1 MKIKR
6 DFALCLLDE
15 AKRGGADYAEVYLKT
30 SRNLTVEVKN
40 QKVDAL
46 ESSVDF
52 GYSIRVIRDLRLGFS
67 FSTDIKESGS
77 VVGNALE
84 SSKWTEQDNKLGMPL
99 SYEDSEV
106 KIFDPLIAALKEED
120 AVNSAVLIEK
130 AALDSD
136 KRIKKTRKASA
147 SFSEKNVHIL
157 NSMGID
163 KTYSSTACSAQITV
177 VADDNADSQM
187 GWDFDGSR
195 FLSDINF
202 GGVGKKASARALQM
216 LGARKTSA
224 TKAHVILDNA
234 VATEFL
240 SIFASLLSSE
250 AVQKGKSLL
259 SGRLNQQ
266 VVSPLMNIIDDGCLP
281 HRLGSRPFDD
291 EGVPTFRKDLIK
303 DGELLGYMYN
313 VYTANK
319 DGVRS
324 TGNAVRGGFSS
335 LPSVGPSNMF
345 IDAGERPVKQD
356 EMLSV
361 LDRGLRITEAMG
373 VHMANPVSGEFS
385 IGVSGL
391 WIENGSVK
399 FPVKEAVVSG
409 NILDFFSK
417 VVALGD
423 DLRFYGN
430 MASPSIVVGPVDISA

>member
-1 MKIKR
+1 MKINR
-6 DFALCLLDE
+6 DFALRLVDE
-15 AKRGGADYAEVYLKT
+15 AMRGGADYAEVYLKT
-30 SRNLTVEVKN
+30 SKNLTAEVKN
-40 QKVDAL
+40 QKVDAI
-46 ESSVDF
+46 ESSVGF
-52 GYSIRVIRDLRLGFS
+52 GYSIRVIRDMRLGFS

-77 VVGNALE
+77 VVESALE
-84 SSKWTEQDNKLGMPL
+84 ASKWTEQDNYLELPL
-99 SYEDSEV
+99 PSNGSEA
-106 KIFDPLIAALKEED
+106 KIFDPSIASLNEED
-120 AVNSAVLIEK
+120 AVNSAILIEK
-130 AALDSD
+130 SALDADS
-136 KRIKKTRKASA
+136 RIKKTRKASA

-157 NSMGID
+157 NSRGID
-163 KTYSSTACSAQITV
+163 NTYSSTECSAQITV
-177 VADDNADSQM
+177 VAEDNADSQM

-195 FLSDINF
+195 FISDLKF
-202 GGVGKKASARALQM
+202 GDVGRNAAARALQM

-224 TKAHVILDNA
+224 TKTHVILDNA

-259 SGRLNQQ
+259 SGKLNQQ
-266 VVSPLMNIIDDGCLP
+266 VVSPLLNIIDDGCLP

-313 VYTANK
+313 VYTAKK

-324 TGNAVRGGFSS
+324 TGNALRGGFSS

-345 IDAGERPVKQD
+345 IDAGDRPVKQG
-356 EMLSV
+356 ELISML
-361 LDRGLRITEAMG
+361 DKGICITEAMG

-391 WIENGSVK
+391 WIENGSVR
-399 FPVKEAVVSG
+399 FPVKEAVISG

-417 VVALGD
+417 VVVLGD

-430 MASPSIVVGPVDISA
+430 MASPSIIVGPVDISA

>member
-6 DFALCLLDE
+6 DFALRLLDE
-15 AKRGGADYAEVYLKT
+15 AKRGGADYAEVYIKT

-67 FSTDIKESGS
+67 FSTDIRESGS

-84 SSKWTEQDNKLGMPL
+84 ASKWTEQDNHLGMPL

-106 KIFDPLIAALKEED
+106 KIFDPLIATLKEED
-120 AVNSAVLIEK
+120 AVNSAVHIEK

-157 NSMGID
+157 NSRGID
-163 KTYSSTACSAQITV
+163 KTYPSTECSAQITV
-177 VADDNADSQM
+177 VAEDNADSQM

-195 FLSDINF
+195 FLGDINF
-202 GGVGKKASARALQM
+202 GDVGRKASARALQM

-291 EGVPTFRKDLIK
+291 EGVPTFRKNLIK

-313 VYTANK
+313 VYTASK
-319 DGVRS
+319 DGARS

-345 IDAGERPVKQD
+345 IDAGDRPVKQD
-356 EMLSV
+356 ELISV
-361 LDRGLRITEAMG
+361 LDRGLCITEAMG